1 MRKINDKELIQ
12 MLKEGNMTQK
22 EMADHFGCSE
32 PAITK
37 RKKRYRKLGLYNE
50 FEVPET
56 FRNLSDKE
64 QRFVLARVEGKN
76 QTQAA
81 LEAFECGTPGSAR
94 SIGSQLAN
102 RDDIQK
108 AMSELM
114 QEEGLTRRNRVQVL
128 KRHVYANDP
137 NVSLKALDQ
146 TWKLEGLYTEK
157 HVHAHISYADCV
169 KDLSELD
176 REIEQLEN
184 ELGIDGDDSK
194 GEGQFIS

>member
-1 MRKINDKELIQ
+1 MRKIDDNELIQ

-37 RKKRYRKLGLYNE
+37 MKKRYRRLGLYNE
-50 FEVPET
+50 CEVPET
-56 FRNLSDKE
+56 FKNLSDKE

-81 LEAFECGTPGSAR
+81 LEAFECGTHGSAR
-94 SIGSQLAN
+94 SMGSQLAKK
-102 RDDIQK
+102 DDIQK
-108 AMSELM
+108 AVSELM

-128 KRHVYANDP
+128 KKHVYAKDP

-146 TWKLEGLYTEK
+146 T
-157 HVHAHISYADCV
+157 
-169 KDLSELD
+169 
-176 REIEQLEN
+176 
-184 ELGIDGDDSK
+184 
-194 GEGQFIS
+194 